1 MDSSSRNYFLLLWS
15 VEVTK
20 QKCRCFI
27 TLPGSNE
34 SLVLSIEGTLAILG
48 EKTCIL
54 KTVLSL
60 SSHEISNLKL
70 PWSSQ
75 MKVEIWQRTQ
85 LRDSRSQKVVESSSG
100 ERISLSKS
108 QNPTLGV
115 ADINA
120 N

>member
-1 MDSSSRNYFLLLWS
+1 MDSSSRNFLLLRS
-15 VEVTK
+15 VEVKK

-70 PWSSQ
+70 PRSSQ
-75 MKVEIWQRTQ
+75 MKVEIWQRAQ
-85 LRDSRSQKVVESSSG
+85 LRDSGSQKVVESSSG

-115 ADINA
+115 ADVNA